1 MRRFF
6 GWMFCAFAVVVVF
19 NAGSVAA
26 EDTKP
31 AKVERTAEQPQSAE
45 DNNKDLGGK
54 FTSFWVNDVGGTIH
68 TGLKRGARKIH
79 NAFTGGSKEKDE
91 EKARLKAAE
100 KKKEEAEKQQTSP
113 STSPKE

>member
-6 GWMFCAFAVVVVF
+6 GWMFCAFAAVAVF
-19 NAGSVAA
+19 NSGSAAA
-26 EDTKP
+26 EDAKP

-45 DNNKDLGGK
+45 EDKDFGGK

-100 KKKEEAEKQQTSP
+100 KKKEEAGKQQASP
-113 STSPKE
+113 STPPKE